1 MDDRIAAGLAETIQ
15 ALRSELTAAMRSGH
29 NEALRFELGAAELNV
44 TLAITREASGDAGL
58 RFGVV
63 SFGTKG
69 QAGDQTTHQL
79 SLSLTPVTI
88 DGNGRAAS
96 VQVNARTTDEPD

>member
-15 ALRSELTAAMRSGH
+15 ALRAELIAAMTSGH
-29 NEALRFELGAAELNV
+29 DEALRFELGAVELNV
-44 TLAITREASGDAGL
+44 TLAITREATGDAGV

-69 QAGDQTTHQL
+69 QIGDQATHQL

-88 DGNGRAAS
+88 DSTGQVRS
-96 VQVNARTTDEPD
+96 VRVNAQAAGEPD

>member
-1 MDDRIAAGLAETIQ
+1 MDDRIAAGLAETIR
-15 ALRSELTAAMRSGH
+15 ALRTELTAAMSSGH
-29 NEALRFELGAAELNV
+29 NEALRFELGAVELNV
-44 TLAITREASGDAGL
+44 TLAITREATGDAGV

-69 QAGDQTTHQL
+69 QIGDQATHQL

-88 DGNGRAAS
+88 DGNGRATS
-96 VQVNARTTDEPD
+96 VKVNAQATDEPD

>member
-15 ALRSELTAAMRSGH
+15 ALRAELTAAMGSGRD
-29 NEALRFELGAAELNV
+29 EALQFELGAVELNV
-44 TLAITREASGDAGL
+44 TLAITREATGDAGV

-69 QAGDQTTHQL
+69 QIGDQATHQL
-79 SLSLTPVTI
+79 SLSLTPITV
-88 DGNGRAAS
+88 DGNGQTAS
-96 VQVNARTTDEPD
+96 VKVNAQAAGEPD